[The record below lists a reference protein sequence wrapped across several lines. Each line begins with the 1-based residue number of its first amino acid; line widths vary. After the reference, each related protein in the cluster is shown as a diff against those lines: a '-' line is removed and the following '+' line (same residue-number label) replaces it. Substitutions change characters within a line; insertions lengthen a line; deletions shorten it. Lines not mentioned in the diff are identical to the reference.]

1 MFITTRKVNLPVSA
15 GNVARLQYA
24 RHTRLSVRSG
34 EAWITVDADPRDIV
48 LSAGESFVLETDA
61 AVVVYPLRA
70 GGNLELEIDGA
81 SGQAQVVRAGS
92 DTGLLARLTEG
103 LRHWLQPAAPA
114 GAR

>member
-1 MFITTRKVNLPVSA
+1 MFITPRKVNLPVAA
-15 GNVARLQYA
+15 GCVARLQYA

-48 LSAGESFVLETDA
+48 LSAGETFVLETDA
-61 AVVVYPLRA
+61 SVVVYPLRA
-70 GGNLELEIDGA
+70 GGNLELEIDGVA
-81 SGQAQVVRAGS
+81 GRAQVVRAGS
-92 DTGLLARLTEG
+92 DTGVLARLIEG